1 MFPWVIAPHD
11 ITGLLTGLERELI
24 TLSRGEITAI
34 YQDSRPDFIIILSV
48 SYHNCNYQLGVT
60 VHVSRRS
67 QLIYSWESS
76 HELNSDRNNSDDNIS
91 DPSLSLT
98 GNTNTFK
105 DYLDWLENY
114 LKTLK
119 LIFTCLDK
127 IFWIQ
132 GFFYF
137 SQSRV
142 LQFTLINGVHCMQF
156 TPVIGVHC
164 SLPQSME
171 GTADDVGCN
180 KCEWLNIQLKLPFII
195 FWRH

>member
-1 MFPWVIAPHD
+1 MFPWVIAQPD

-60 VHVSRRS
+60 VHVPRRS
-67 QLIYSWESS
+67 RVIYSWESS

-127 IFWIQ
+127 IFCIQ
-132 GFFYF
+132 CL
-137 SQSRV
+137 SA
-142 LQFTLINGVHCMQF
+142 LQFTPINGVHC
-156 TPVIGVHC
+156 
-164 SLPQSME
+164 SLLQSME
-171 GTADDVGCN
+171 GTAVYPS
-180 KCEWLNIQLKLPFII
+180 Q
-195 FWRH
+195 WRAL